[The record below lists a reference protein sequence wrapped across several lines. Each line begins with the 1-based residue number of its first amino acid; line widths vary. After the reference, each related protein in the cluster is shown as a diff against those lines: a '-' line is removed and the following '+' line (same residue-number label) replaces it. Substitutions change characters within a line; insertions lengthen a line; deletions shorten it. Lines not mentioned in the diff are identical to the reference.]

1 MELVTFIKVGGN
13 IGVLWTLFWIFFTG
27 VAGITIIRLQGV
39 ATLLSVRERLNEGA
53 IPAKELLKG
62 FLLAMAGVLLVI
74 PGFITDTLGVFL
86 LVPWVSALLANHL
99 IKQGAFVS
107 PQCHHFKTEK
117 DVSDVV
123 IVERYRVHQQQSGE
137 TIEGEY
143 KRED

>member
-1 MELVTFIKVGGN
+1 MSNIEITIVTLIYTLDAQILETILPLFILFILLPIMELVTFIKVGGN

-74 PGFITDTLGVFL
+74 PGLDRK
-86 LVPWVSALLANHL
+86 S
-99 IKQGAFVS
+99 
-107 PQCHHFKTEK
+107 
-117 DVSDVV
+117 VV
-123 IVERYRVHQQQSGE
+123 
-137 TIEGEY
+137 
-143 KRED
+143 